1 MRQRFFHR
9 YKGDDMLKFI
19 SLLSTNCNNS
29 PFSIRIA
36 YCQMAAYG
44 MWRRGKCDWSKIE
57 RLLDDGI
64 KTLEDPQERLFVETV
79 NTPLGSFRVFSSVF
93 LTHKYL
99 LSQLLNISYK
109 VKLHVSKLG
118 IVYALLEISDII
130 ANRFSYG
137 RNVMGNLNAE
147 EVAYGTCASF
157 DSTRDYTTFST
168 DEICEVLKK
177 YGLTGDSIHP
187 FLLDV
192 RGKDIE
198 KDCRYAGHSDRF
210 ELHPFIRLKSGNL
223 LVSIPSFLLRTA
235 YIHCLQI
242 LKNEFGETRV
252 FELVEEEMINETRMV
267 LKASMAN
274 YLQMIV
280 CGGIPFLC
288 FSFDKTKIANVA
300 ICLADKQV
308 NVDKAIAASTAQI
321 NQLFPHYTVF
331 TLLVA
336 QELDERG
343 DMLTISKPITFFSV
357 EELKIVMSQDRM
369 NLLNLYYYDQDKT
382 SLKFPPT
389 YQEIDNFAY
398 YYDKKCT
405 FYQDHKPT
413 CLFVEIGYALSM
425 RANFL
430 ERMDEHVVKYE
441 LLQSSALVRHFAY
454 IPNGVPIYEPCS
466 NVDHI
471 YMLQLKDFE
480 LWIHICDSNVFL
492 HFLTEIVI
500 SCFNWFYAAELKKGV
515 TPVNRN
521 AYVEVS
527 MMPGGEFK
535 HIQINDNTIIFSIPP
550 EILDENADD
559 IEYTIISEFIMALET
574 SGFLSSQFCVDI
586 VRDMMSE
593 AGSGFIQIG
602 KGSDMNIID
611 INDGVT
617 SCHFVN
623 KRYCDVILSEIA
635 DFLGM
640 KGSEQSF
647 SFEDSKKV
655 MIRVS
660 DYLLSEVQK
669 IIQSTDTSKFLKS
682 LIELHHAMVYWSKL
696 TQRRYDGLSRAYAYI
711 DAVFENQL
719 EYANDYSEMNT
730 LTQGLIEA
738 IILNDVHNSGGELD
752 IETIDRLFALMH
764 EILNMGVYMDQLTAQ
779 ISGSELTI
787 LGNGRIVMP
796 KPLIDKQNQYFYR
809 LREFAMT
816 RQDLFSLYSKLV
828 PGSAFD
834 PESEQF
840 KTAFLAEYEIRFDQY
855 YKMISASIEYASK
868 KKSPIMV
875 MPEQE
880 FYDIIAKDILDNTE
894 AQLFKKHFVLESS
907 IKDECL
913 KYSDKWLQR
922 FNRPVQI
929 TARPWILFDGNIFY
943 STKTVYES
951 WMVKIE
957 RLSNASIRSDS
968 DVMKQFVAQTNNVKG
983 HIFSK
988 GVADFYSN
996 MGNPNLVVLS
1006 EVPLNQNKPL
1016 KSQKDLGDID
1026 ILLINK
1032 SAKQII
1038 CIEAKNFVESR
1049 TAYELIQQ
1057 NRKIETKELKHV
1069 IERDVWCKK
1078 NISLFRFY
1086 EASVDNEYSVK
1097 TIFLTY
1103 HENAYNYF
1111 EHDMNPDIEFLSAM
1125 DIVQNPMIVFENRV
1139 D

>member
-1 MRQRFFHR
+1 
-9 YKGDDMLKFI
+9 MLKFI
-19 SLLSTNCNNS
+19 SLLSVNSNNS
-29 PFSIRIA
+29 TFVIRIFYA
-36 YCQMAAYG
+36 QMAAYG
-44 MWRRGKCDWSKIE
+44 LWRRGKCDWSKIE
-57 RLLDDGI
+57 KLLTYGI
-64 KTLEDPQERLFVETV
+64 PKLEDPQERLFVETV
-79 NTPLGSFRVFSSVF
+79 NTPYGSFRVFSSFF

-99 LSQLLNISYK
+99 LSQLLNIAYK

-137 RNVMGNLNAE
+137 RNVLGKQNAE

-187 FLLDV
+187 LLLDV

-198 KDCRYAGHSDRF
+198 NDCRYNGHSDLF
-210 ELHPFIRLKSGNL
+210 ELHPFIRLKSGEL

-235 YIHCLQI
+235 YILCLQI
-242 LKNEFGETRV
+242 LKSELGEKRV
-252 FELVEEEMINETRMV
+252 FALAEEEMIQETEAI
-267 LKASMAN
+267 LEASMAN
-274 YLQMIV
+274 NLQNTE
-280 CGGIPFLC
+280 CGGMPFLW
-288 FSFDKTKIANVA
+288 FRFDKNKIANVA
-300 ICLADKQV
+300 ICLADKQA
-308 NVDKAIAASTAQI
+308 NVEKAIAASTAQI
-321 NQLFPHYTVF
+321 VHSYPNSTVF
-331 TLLVA
+331 TLLVT
-336 QELDERG
+336 QQLDEINLFS
-343 DMLTISKPITFFSV
+343 MSKPVTHFSV
-357 EELKIVMSQDRM
+357 EELKLVMSQDRM
-369 NLLNLYYYDQDKT
+369 DLLNLYYYNQDKT
-382 SLKFPPT
+382 SLRFPPT

-430 ERMDEHVVKYE
+430 ERMDEHIVRYE
-441 LLQSSALVRHFAY
+441 PLQSSALVRHFAD

-466 NVDHI
+466 NVEHI

-480 LWIHICDSNVFL
+480 LWIHIGDSNVFL
-492 HFLTEIVI
+492 HFLREFVI
-500 SCFNWFYAAELKKGV
+500 SCFNWFYASELKKGV

-602 KGSDMNIID
+602 KGSDMNVID
-611 INDGVT
+611 VNDGVT

-647 SFEDSKKV
+647 SFEDSKNV

-711 DAVFENQL
+711 EAEFENQFDYL
-719 EYANDYSEMNT
+719 NDYSEMNT

-738 IILNDVHNSGGELD
+738 IILNDVHNSGGKLD

-764 EILNMGVYMDQLTAQ
+764 EILNMGAYMDQLTAQ
-779 ISGSELTI
+779 IPGSELTI
-787 LGNGRIVMP
+787 LANGRIVMP
-796 KPLIDKQNQYFYR
+796 KPLIERQNQYFYR
-809 LREFAMT
+809 LREFSMT
-816 RQDLFSLYSKLV
+816 RPDLFSLYSKLISE
-828 PGSAFD
+828 SAFD
-834 PESEQF
+834 PNSEQF
-840 KTAFLAEYEIRFDQY
+840 KTAFLAEYEISFDQY
-855 YKMISASIEYASK
+855 CKMINASIEYATTK
-868 KKSPIMV
+868 ESPIMV
-875 MPEQE
+875 MTEQD
-880 FYDIIAKDILDNTE
+880 FYDIVAKDILDNTE
-894 AQLFKKHFVLESS
+894 TLLFKKHFVLESS
-907 IKDECL
+907 IKDEGL
-913 KYSDKWLQR
+913 KHSDKWLQR

-929 TARPWILFDGNIFY
+929 TARPWILFEGNIYY
-943 STKTVYES
+943 STKTIYES

-968 DVMKQFVAQTNNVKG
+968 NAMKQFVAQINNAKG
-983 HIFSK
+983 HIFAK

-996 MGNPNLVVLS
+996 MCNQDLVVLQ
-1006 EVPLNQNKPL
+1006 EVPIKPDKQL

-1032 SAKQII
+1032 TTKQII

-1069 IERDVWCKK
+1069 IERDGWCKS
-1078 NISLFRFY
+1078 NIDLFKFC
-1086 EASVDNEYSVK
+1086 EASVNDEYTVK
-1097 TIFLTY
+1097 TVFLTY

-1111 EHDMNPDIEFLSAM
+1111 EHDTNPDIMFLSAM
-1125 DIVQNPMIVFENRV
+1125 DIIQTPKIVFGN
-1139 D
+1139 